1 MMPITH
7 TFNEDKKISLTNEK
21 LGFFWWFNP
30 CIISPTFYYPYNKNK
45 KFQEPIHKFSK

>member
-1 MMPITH
+1 MKI
-7 TFNEDKKISLTNEK
+7 KKSLTNEK

-45 KFQEPIHKFSK
+45 KFQEIIHKFSK